1 MLLFR
6 VYFAF
11 IAAEAANLVTS
22 GFHSNN
28 KNIEKVKRIFKKCF
42 IKWISRQKYMKN
54 G

>member
-28 KNIEKVKRIFKKCF
+28 KNIEKVRRTKRTFF
-42 IKWISRQKYMKN
+42 FN
-54 G
+54 VL